1 MSQSKMQQTSEMGS
15 EWWNDSNNHVELQEA
30 VDQGATGA
38 TSNPVIT
45 LGTVKQLPDVW
56 MPVLDQLI
64 KDNPAWTEDELAWK
78 LNDLVAARGAKVLEP
93 VYDRTNGAQGKI
105 SLQVDPRYYRDS
117 ARMVEHA
124 LHLASLA
131 PNAAIKCPL
140 VPAGIEALEELT
152 AKGIS
157 INATVSFSVPQA
169 LAAAE
174 AVEKGWQRAEASGID
189 TSTLTPYITI
199 MVGRIDDHLR
209 NVMAQENI
217 TIDPGYLNW
226 ASIAIFKRAY
236 TIFQERG
243 YKAKLLSAA
252 IRCHFHW
259 SEFVGGRVVISMPY
273 KWWNQFNTSSIEV
286 AHKID
291 EPVPEEI
298 IAELQLKFVDFGR
311 AFEPDGMEVSEFES
325 FGPTVAT
332 VRQFLGGSAE
342 LAGIV
347 RERILELG

>member
-1 MSQSKMQQTSEMGS
+1 
-15 EWWNDSNNHVELQEA
+15 
-30 VDQGATGA
+30 
-38 TSNPVIT
+38 
-45 LGTVKQLPDVW
+45 
-56 MPVLDQLI
+56 
-64 KDNPAWTEDELAWK
+64 
-78 LNDLVAARGAKVLEP
+78 
-93 VYDRTNGAQGKI
+93 
-105 SLQVDPRYYRDS
+105 
-117 ARMVEHA
+117 
-124 LHLASLA
+124 
-131 PNAAIKCPL
+131 
-140 VPAGIEALEELT
+140 
-152 AKGIS
+152 
-157 INATVSFSVPQA
+157 
-169 LAAAE
+169 
-174 AVEKGWQRAEASGID
+174 
-189 TSTLTPYITI
+189 

-291 EPVPEEI
+291 EPVPAEI

-325 FGPTVAT
+325 FGPTVTT

>member
-1 MSQSKMQQTSEMGS
+1 MSQSKMQQTSELGS

-124 LHLASLA
+124 LHLAGLA
-131 PNAAIKCPL
+131 PNAAIKCPA

-273 KWWNQFNTSSIEV
+273 KWWNQFNTSSIDV

>member
-1 MSQSKMQQTSEMGS
+1 MSTSKMQQTSEMGS
-15 EWWNDSNNHVELQEA
+15 EWWNDSNNHIELQEA

-64 KDNPAWTEDELAWK
+64 KDNPTGTEDDLAWE
-78 LNDLVAARGAKVLEP
+78 LNDLVGARAAKILQP
-93 VYDRTNGAQGKI
+93 VYDRTNGTQGKI
-105 SLQVDPRYYRDS
+105 SLQVNPKFFRDTK
-117 ARMVEHA
+117 AMVSHAEH
-124 LHLASLA
+124 LVTLA
-131 PNAAIKCPL
+131 PNVALKCPL
-140 VPAGIEALEELT
+140 VPAGIEAMEELT

-157 INATVSFSVPQA
+157 INATVSFSLPQA
-169 LAAAE
+169 IAAAE
-174 AVEKGWQRAEASGID
+174 AVERGWKRAEAAGVD

-209 NVMAQENI
+209 GVMAQGKI

-236 TIFQERG
+236 TIFKERG
-243 YKAKLLSAA
+243 YRSKLLSAA

-273 KWWNQFNTSSIEV
+273 KWWNQFNASTIEV
-286 AHKID
+286 TNRIE
-291 EPVPEEI
+291 EPVSEEI
-298 IAELQLKFVDFGR
+298 VAELREKFVDFGR
-311 AFEPDGMEVSEFES
+311 AYEPDGMAVSEFES

-332 VRQFLGGSAE
+332 MRQFLGGSSD
-342 LAGIV
+342 LSGIV
-347 RERILELG
+347 RDRMISFG

>member
-1 MSQSKMQQTSEMGS
+1 MSLSRMQQTGEMGS
-15 EWWNDSNNHVELQEA
+15 EWWNDSNHHLELQEA

-45 LGTVKQLPDVW
+45 VSSVKQLPEVW

-64 KDNPAWTEDELAWK
+64 KDNPAETEEELAWE
-78 LNDLVAARGAKVLEP
+78 LNDLVAVRAAKVLEP

-105 SLQVDPRYYRDS
+105 SLQVKPMYYRD
-117 ARMVEHA
+117 AKRMVEHA
-124 LHLASLA
+124 DHLVSLA
-131 PNAAIKCPL
+131 PNVAIKCPL
-140 VPAGIEALEELT
+140 VPAGLEAMEELT
-152 AKGIS
+152 AKGVT

-174 AVEKGWQRAEASGID
+174 AVEKGWRRAEAAGLD
-189 TSTLTPYITI
+189 TARLTPYITI

-209 NVMAQENI
+209 GVMGRENI
-217 TIDPGYLNW
+217 IIDPGYLNW
-226 ASIAIFKRAY
+226 SSIAIFKRAY
-236 TIFQERG
+236 TLFQERG

-273 KWWNQFNTSSIEV
+273 KWWNRFNASTIDV

-291 EPVPEEI
+291 EPVSEKI
-298 IAELQLKFVDFGR
+298 IGELQAKFTDFGR
-311 AFEPDGMEVSEFES
+311 AYEPDGMKVSEFES

-332 VRQFLGGSAE
+332 MRQFLGGSAE

-347 RERILELG
+347 RERVLELG